1 MRACRAGRLLVRVC
15 RAGPELVHAD
25 RALRLVAGC
34 SRGRFG
40 LRANGQPDSVSNLER
55 TSRSMHRFGRL
66 EGGSGLQEAAPVRD
80 RSLQRRGFGEAALP
94 SPPRDFPLW
103 ASRGSATRAVH
114 QRFPKGLCATAP
126 DPRCRGGSGNREAT
140 RTWPSGLRVDA
151 PPASNSAG
159 NQRITPQR
167 LP

>member
-25 RALRLVAGC
+25 RALHLGAGC

-80 RSLQRRGFGEAALP
+80 RSLQGRGFGEAVLP
-94 SPPRDFPLW
+94 SPPRDFPLC
-103 ASRGSATRAVH
+103 AGRGSATQAVH
-114 QRFPKGLCATAP
+114 QTFPRELWTTAP

-140 RTWPSGLRVDA
+140 RTSLLGLEVDA
-151 PPASNSAG
+151 PPSSNSSG